1 MDSQKKIQHV
11 AVIMDGNGR
20 WAKKRGLPRTF
31 GHRAGIKALQKI
43 VEACVEFKIPVLTV
57 FAFSTEN
64 WDRPKKEISALMGY
78 LQRHLKT
85 ERQRLKREGIRFM
98 VSGDIGRL
106 SKNLQMHLKEVI
118 SETRDN
124 RRLTLNLALN
134 YGGRQE
140 IIKATREIL
149 RDCQAGRLKPE
160 DVNEELFQG
169 YLYTAGLPDPD
180 LLIRT
185 SGEMRLSN
193 FLLWQASYSEFYFT
207 DKLWPDFGKDDLK
220 KAMSVYNQRQ
230 RKFGKVD
237 KQK

>member
-1 MDSQKKIQHV
+1 
-11 AVIMDGNGR
+11 
-20 WAKKRGLPRTF
+20 
-31 GHRAGIKALQKI
+31 
-43 VEACVEFKIPVLTV
+43 
-57 FAFSTEN
+57 
-64 WDRPKKEISALMGY
+64 MGY

-85 ERQRLKREGIRFM
+85 ERQRMKREGIRFM

-106 SKNLQMHLKEVI
+106 SKSLQMHLKEVI

-140 IIKATREIL
+140 ITKATREIL